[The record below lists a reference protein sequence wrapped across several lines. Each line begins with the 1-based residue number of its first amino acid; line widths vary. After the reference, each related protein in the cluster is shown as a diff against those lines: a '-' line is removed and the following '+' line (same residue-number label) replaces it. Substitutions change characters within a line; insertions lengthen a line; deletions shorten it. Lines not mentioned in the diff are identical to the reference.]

1 MDSLPLSHLGSPQ
14 KKHFPEENSSRFNQI
29 KLEAHELC
37 CRFSFISVS
46 FSLSY
51 IKPQRPQCG
60 WKVHLAFWELSLL
73 TKGKQTLKYNKHNTG
88 DSPGNRFPVTG
99 LAWPQENYK
108 EKIQFLKERDNTDCK
123 LSLEQN
129 KDQLTMRSYVR
140 SDSSKCTAAQSQVNS
155 SLPIG
160 TLKVGKCIY
169 ELLRSFCRGK
179 SDVVSLITRQ
189 RSWVI
194 LSLEDHANISNIS
207 SCH

>member
-1 MDSLPLSHLGSPQ
+1 MMKQ
-14 KKHFPEENSSRFNQI
+14 IWKEKTYIIEESA
-29 KLEAHELC
+29 E
-37 CRFSFISVS
+37 
-46 FSLSY
+46 
-51 IKPQRPQCG
+51 G
-60 WKVHLAFWELSLL
+60 LA
-73 TKGKQTLKYNKHNTG
+73 GN
-88 DSPGNRFPVTG
+88 SPGNRFPVTG

-140 SDSSKCTAAQSQVNS
+140 SDSSKCTVAQSQVNS